1 MAERLE
7 LKIFCGDA
15 DREVCGVYC
24 CDLLSRVLVSAEEG
38 SVWLT
43 VMNNANVAAVAYAKG
58 LSAAVLTE
66 GFIPDGELLNAA
78 RTHGVCLL
86 GTSLSTYGLSCE
98 LYGIFGS

>member
-1 MAERLE
+1 MTEKFG
-7 LKIFCGDA
+7 LKTFCGDA
-15 DREVCGVYC
+15 DSEVCGVYC

-58 LSAAVLTE
+58 LSAVVLTE
-66 GFIPDGELLNAA
+66 GVLPDGELLKAA

-86 GTSLSTYGLSCE
+86 GTSLSTYELSCK
-98 LYGIFGS
+98 LYGAFGV